1 MYVTI
6 DKVTNRAPTWWN
18 DPYRVQ
24 YTEQQKK
31 RRMNTIYQHGRLH
44 TGCFETIQVASHP
57 PIGFSGTVMI
67 QNDVR
72 LHISRKRYM

>member
-1 MYVTI
+1 M
-6 DKVTNRAPTWWN
+6 
-18 DPYRVQ
+18 

-31 RRMNTIYQHGRLH
+31 RHINMDVYILDALK
-44 TGCFETIQVASHP
+44 TIQVAFHP
-57 PIGFSGTVMI
+57 LIGFSGTVMI